1 MRRRRS
7 SLAAGVA
14 LGAALAT
21 LAAPPRAGAQGGLA
35 EDGALFLLLPVGAR
49 AVGMG
54 QAVVADQPG
63 SEAVWWNPAAL
74 AHADKREIAIH
85 HSQSLAG
92 TGDALTLVVPS
103 SVLGVIAL
111 SANIFNFGEI
121 PLTGDQPDVE
131 LGSIL
136 TRSFV
141 YAATYATSIGN
152 HLGAGLSYKL
162 LQFRVDC
169 SGACPANFSFSGT
182 SSALDVGAQYDLAPQ
197 LPVVVAISARNLG
210 PRLQVNDTEQSD
222 PLPSR
227 LQLGLLYRV
236 PGIER
241 YSKQAELR
249 LTGDLLDELQV
260 DRPSARV
267 GADMVWNRRVHLRG
281 GYVFD
286 GGEAGGPALG
296 FGLSAGSLVL
306 DIARLFQ
313 GLSADAGQAP
323 TYLSLRYLF

>member
-1 MRRRRS
+1 MRRPRS
-7 SLAAGVA
+7 SLGAVLA
-14 LGAALAT
+14 LAVALAT
-21 LAAPPRAGAQGGLA
+21 PPDAGAQGGLA

-63 SEAVWWNPAAL
+63 SEAVWWNAAAL
-74 AHADKREIAIH
+74 ARADKREVAIH
-85 HSQSLAG
+85 HSQSLVG
-92 TGDALTLVVPS
+92 TGDAITIVVPS
-103 SVLGVIAL
+103 SLLGVLAL
-111 SANIFNFGEI
+111 SANIFNYGEL
-121 PLTGDQPDVE
+121 PVTGSQPGVV
-131 LGSIL
+131 LGTIL

-141 YAATYATSIGN
+141 YAATYATSIGD

-169 SGACPANFSFSGT
+169 SGACPANFAFSAT
-182 SSALDVGAQYDLAPQ
+182 TSALDVGTQYDFGPR
-197 LPVVVAISARNLG
+197 LPVVVGVSVRNLG

-227 LQLGLLYRV
+227 LQVGALYRV

-241 YSKQAELR
+241 YSKQTELR
-249 LTGDLLDELQV
+249 ITGDLIDELQV
-260 DRPSARV
+260 DRPAARV
-267 GADMVWNRRVHLRG
+267 GADMVWQKRVHLRG
-281 GYVFD
+281 GYMFD
-286 GGEAGGPALG
+286 SGEAGGPAVG
-296 FGLSAGSLVL
+296 FGLSAGSLVV
-306 DIARLFQ
+306 DIARVFE